1 MKDFEITVSLK
12 DNELLI
18 VADHA
23 KEVKSYVENENAVLR
38 CIKNYIEMYVWNE
51 KGGKKMKKEFKIID
65 WVEQNPFVDPTRSNN
80 GGGYSQPRIDFTYK
94 GKKGFIN
101 DSSCGEFGE
110 RLEIVYGDKVYYCD
124 FVSQKNLEYSDFS
137 KYKHNDRQAVKEI
150 RNQTG
155 YKIYFKEEL

>member
-23 KEVKSYVENENAVLR
+23 TGAKSYVENENAVLR
-38 CIKNYIEMYVWNE
+38 CIKNYIEMYIE

-65 WVEQNPFVDPTRSNN
+65 WVEQNPFVEPTKANN
-80 GGGYSQPRIDFTYK
+80 GGGYSHPRIDFTFI

-101 DSSCGEFGE
+101 DTSCGDFGD
-110 RLEIVYGDKVYYCD
+110 RIEIVFGDKVYYCD
-124 FVSQKNLEYSDFS
+124 YVGGNIEYSDFS

-150 RNQTG
+150 EKHTG
-155 YKIYFKEEL
+155 YRVLFKEEI